1 MKSSLKHDIQVDIET
16 TFIREQS
23 DVEADRYV
31 FGYTITI
38 SNQGSLS
45 ARLLNRHWIITDANG
60 KVEEVRGEGVVGE
73 QPYLEPGQHYRYSS
87 GTIIETPVGA
97 MEGDY
102 EMLDDQGEHFVT
114 PIPAFS
120 LQMPN
125 VVH

>member
-1 MKSSLKHDIQVDIET
+1 MKSPLKHDIQVDIET
-16 TFIREQS
+16 TFISEQS
-23 DVEADRYV
+23 DIEADRYV

-38 SNQGSLS
+38 SNQGSLP

-73 QPYLEPGQHYRYSS
+73 QPRLEPGQHYRYSS
-87 GTIIETPVGA
+87 GAIIETPVGA

-102 EMLDDQGEHFVT
+102 EMVDDRGQRFLT

-120 LQMPN
+120 LQIPN
-125 VVH
+125 AVH